1 MYMIYAW
8 SKSKSTLVLEFK
20 MKTILLTGG
29 NGFIGRNIRESF
41 LIEKYRILFPP
52 SCELNLSMGHRT
64 KRILRIERKE
74 YQTY

>member
-52 SCELNLSMGHRT
+52 SC
-64 KRILRIERKE
+64 
-74 YQTY
+74 